1 MNGNGMKE
9 DTMGRNRF
17 LVTESRELDDEL
29 IAAED
34 ADGARMEPVPSVRPR
49 HAPTRDEMAA
59 AARTLVDAK
68 TAALGTVL
76 FAAMVDDLIPD
87 GRDATDIHA
96 HSRGVPPVDDDHAEL
111 IGAGLAPSETAAGA
125 SEGEAHEER
134 DEGVY
139 DPGGDVD
146 AARDPNAP
154 EGDDWRTRGQ
164 FGARAPDTYYRNLP
178 AFVEGFMAH
187 VFSYHQST
195 NSQYRW
201 VADWWRWPQLVFPLD
216 AMWRAYE
223 AARRQPNGMMVFY
236 MQAGGLLDS
245 VFNPDRGIVASLDAT
260 RVYTDRGEPLPCTP
274 PPADWR
280 ARITAQLAIGDDTPA
295 SMADN
300 RPDGR
305 AHTLRTQER
314 SRS

>member
-34 ADGARMEPVPSVRPR
+34 ADGARMEPVLSGRPR

-87 GRDATDIHA
+87 GQDVTDIHA
-96 HSRGVPPVDDDHAEL
+96 HGRGVPPANDDHAEL
-111 IGAGLAPSETAAGA
+111 VEADPTPAEAISGA
-125 SEGEAHEER
+125 SGDEPHGRDGESVQAA
-134 DEGVY
+134 
-139 DPGGDVD
+139 GDVD
-146 AARDPNAP
+146 AAKDPNAP

-201 VADWWRWPQLVFPLD
+201 VSDWWRWPQLVFPLD

-236 MQAGGLLDS
+236 MQAGGLLDR
-245 VFNPDRGIVASLDAT
+245 VFNPDRGIVASLDAA

-280 ARITAQLAIGDDTPA
+280 ARITAQLAIGDDTPTA
-295 SMADN
+295 TADN
-300 RPDGR
+300 QPDSR
-305 AHTLRTQER
+305 AHTPRAQER

>member
-1 MNGNGMKE
+1 MDTVDNDMKE
-9 DTMGRNRF
+9 GTMGRNRF
-17 LVTESRELDDEL
+17 LVAESRELDGEL

-34 ADGARMEPVPSVRPR
+34 ADGARMEPASSGRRR

-76 FAAMVDDLIPD
+76 FAAMVDDLIPA
-87 GRDATDIHA
+87 GQDATVIRTHGA
-96 HSRGVPPVDDDHAEL
+96 SMPPADDDHAEL
-111 IGAGLAPSETAAGA
+111 IETGPMPAGTDAATG
-125 SEGEAHEER
+125 GEALER
-134 DEGVY
+134 D
-139 DPGGDVD
+139 DGGAHGTGGPD
-146 AARDPNAP
+146 AATDPNAP
-154 EGDDWRTRGQ
+154 EEDDWRTRGQ
-164 FGARAPDTYYRNLP
+164 FGARAPETYYRNLP

-223 AARRQPNGMMVFY
+223 AARRQPNGMMLFY
-236 MQAGGLLDS
+236 IQAGGLLDR

-280 ARITAQLAIGDDTPA
+280 ARITAQLAIGDDTPTA
-295 SMADN
+295 VAYH
-300 RPDGR
+300 RPDNIAR
-305 AHTLRTQER
+305 TTRTQER

>member
-68 TAALGTVL
+68 TAALGTVP

-87 GRDATDIHA
+87 GRTPQTSTRTAGECLQIGRTTTQNSSEPVLHRPKPRLA
-96 HSRGVPPVDDDHAEL
+96 HP
-111 IGAGLAPSETAAGA
+111 
-125 SEGEAHEER
+125 EGEAHEER

-178 AFVEGFMAH
+178 AFVEGFAGARVLVPPVH
-187 VFSYHQST
+187 ELAST
-195 NSQYRW
+195 GGWPTGGGGRSSSSRW
-201 VADWWRWPQLVFPLD
+201 TRCGAPTRRP
-216 AMWRAYE
+216 
-223 AARRQPNGMMVFY
+223 AA
-236 MQAGGLLDS
+236 
-245 VFNPDRGIVASLDAT
+245 NP
-260 RVYTDRGEPLPCTP
+260 
-274 PPADWR
+274 
-280 ARITAQLAIGDDTPA
+280 TA
-295 SMADN
+295 
-300 RPDGR
+300 
-305 AHTLRTQER
+305 
-314 SRS
+314 

>member
-34 ADGARMEPVPSVRPR
+34 ADGTRMEPAPSGRPR

-87 GRDATDIHA
+87 GQDATDIHA
-96 HSRGVPPVDDDHAEL
+96 HGEGLPPAGDDHAEL
-111 IGAGLAPSETAAGA
+111 IGADPTPSEAVSGA
-125 SEGEAHEER
+125 S
-134 DEGVY
+134 
-139 DPGGDVD
+139 GDMD
-146 AARDPNAP
+146 AAADPNAP

-236 MQAGGLLDS
+236 MQAAGLLDR
-245 VFNPDRGIVASLDAT
+245 VFNPDRGIVASLDTT
-260 RVYTDRGEPLPCTP
+260 RIDTDRGEPLPCTQ

-280 ARITAQLAIGDDTPA
+280 ARITAQLAIGDDTPTA
-295 SMADN
+295 AAGD

-305 AHTLRTQER
+305 AHTPRTQER
-314 SRS
+314 SSRS